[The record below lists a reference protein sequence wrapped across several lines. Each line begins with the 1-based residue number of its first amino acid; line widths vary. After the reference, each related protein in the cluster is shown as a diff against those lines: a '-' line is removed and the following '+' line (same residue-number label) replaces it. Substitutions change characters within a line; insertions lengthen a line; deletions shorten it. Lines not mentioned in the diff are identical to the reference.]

1 MALWWLGANMKPK
14 PTDSM
19 HSATAPGARSIRAP
33 AASSTSAEP
42 HLLVAERLPCLA
54 TRQPAPAATNAAV
67 VETLKVGGPPP
78 VPAVST
84 RSAPSTST
92 GVASSR
98 MVRASPVIS
107 STVSPLARRAISS
120 AAAWAS
126 EALPS
131 ITSRSTRAAESAV
144 RSSPSAR
151 RSIASVRGGL
161 GIQEVAEQALAVL
174 GQDRL
179 RVELHALGGQVAVA
193 ERHHRAIR
201 LRRALEAVG
210 QARAHHQRVVAPGHE
225 G

>member
-1 MALWWLGANMKPK
+1 MNPN

-19 HSATAPGARSIRAP
+19 HSATAWGSRSILAPGASRA
-33 AASSTSAEP
+33 SAER
-42 HLLVAERLPCLA
+42 HRLGAERLPCFA
-54 TRQPAPAATNAAV
+54 TRHPAPAATKAAV
-67 VETLKVGGPPP
+67 VDTLKVGGPPP

-84 RSAPSTST
+84 SSAPSTST

-98 MVRASPVIS
+98 MVRARPVIS

-151 RSIASVRGGL
+151 RSIASVRVGL
-161 GIQEVAEQALAVL
+161 GIQEVLQEALAVL
-174 GQDRL
+174 GEDRL
-179 RVELHALGGQVAVA
+179 RVELHALGGQLAVA
-193 ERHHRAIR
+193 ERHHRAACE
-201 LRRALEAVG
+201 RRALQAIG
-210 QARAHHQRVVAPGHE
+210 Q
-225 G
+225 